1 MRISATYSLFCVRW
15 GVIEMNGHQKQ
26 KEASAK
32 MIEDAF
38 FQLIEEDD
46 YSKITVSEIAE
57 RAGVAR
63 RTFYRLYDGKE
74 AVLKKWI
81 EKIFHEYQRE
91 CGKLQVYDI
100 GRISK
105 EYFNFWYRYREKLL
119 LLHRNGLDAW
129 MLYHMAGPMSEEI
142 IGQRISEK
150 VWEQTN
156 VEYFMLF
163 SAGGFA
169 NLLYRWISDG
179 MTGTPE
185 DYAKKVSHS
194 ILCFIKP
201 AVGL

>member
-1 MRISATYSLFCVRW
+1 
-15 GVIEMNGHQKQ
+15 
-26 KEASAK
+26 

-38 FQLIEEDD
+38 FQLIEEND
-46 YSKITVSEIAE
+46 YTKITVSEIAE

-100 GRISK
+100 GRISE

-129 MLYHMAGPMSEEI
+129 MLYHMAGPMSGKI

-179 MTGTPE
+179 MAGTPG

-194 ILCFIKP
+194 ILFFIQP
-201 AVGL
+201 ATTQPIRFIFEGPVL